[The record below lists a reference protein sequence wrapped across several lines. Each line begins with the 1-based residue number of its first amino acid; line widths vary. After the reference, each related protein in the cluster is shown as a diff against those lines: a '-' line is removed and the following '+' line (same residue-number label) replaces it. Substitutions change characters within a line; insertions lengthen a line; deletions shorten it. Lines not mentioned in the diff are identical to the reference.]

1 MSCICIVFFLLF
13 TLVFSLLATLSATVC
28 DYHVLALQQAP
39 TLNISLGTNNVCL
52 CLNTHRLSHTGGIS
66 HTHRFECGQVVFDSN
81 TIESVLN
88 CPSGLNAT
96 DDNNFISILGLHELF
111 NVSKQVNQ
119 RDSTSHS
126 CLADACSP
134 LTQVRGGSELC
145 C

>member
-1 MSCICIVFFLLF
+1 M
-13 TLVFSLLATLSATVC
+13 
-28 DYHVLALQQAP
+28 
-39 TLNISLGTNNVCL
+39 
-52 CLNTHRLSHTGGIS
+52 
-66 HTHRFECGQVVFDSN
+66 FDSN

-126 CLADACSP
+126 CLALPVADACSL
-134 LTQVRGGSELC
+134 LTLQTFARTVAGCPELC